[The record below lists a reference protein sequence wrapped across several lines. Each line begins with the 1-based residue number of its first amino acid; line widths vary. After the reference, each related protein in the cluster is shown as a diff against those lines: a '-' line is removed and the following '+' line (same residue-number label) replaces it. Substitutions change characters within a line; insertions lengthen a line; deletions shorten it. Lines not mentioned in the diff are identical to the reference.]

1 MWKYNIKWS
10 IVEKVHWKTKI
21 DHCSQCLAEKLHLI
35 EYFNDTPL
43 WNKGGEFINDCK
55 HPNKPLLKS
64 LKRNDST
71 DFH

>member
-1 MWKYNIKWS
+1 MVDSGKSSLENKSWS
-10 IVEKVHWKTKI
+10 LSSVSSRKVTLK
-21 DHCSQCLAEKLHLI
+21 
-35 EYFNDTPL
+35 EYFNDIPL

-55 HPNKPLLKS
+55 HPNKLLLKS